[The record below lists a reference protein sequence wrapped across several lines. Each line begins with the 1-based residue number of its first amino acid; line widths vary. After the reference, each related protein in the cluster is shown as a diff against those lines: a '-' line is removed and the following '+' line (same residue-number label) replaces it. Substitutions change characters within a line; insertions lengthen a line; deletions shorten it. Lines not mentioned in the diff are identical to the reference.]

1 MNLTLP
7 TVRPGPDGL
16 IPVVARERR
25 SGDVLMV
32 AWADDEALRATALTG
47 QAHFHSRSRDALWR
61 KGETSG
67 NVLTVHAIG
76 VDCDGDTVLY
86 DVDVAGPACHTGS
99 RTCFGDQ
106 PRQGFAWLEALWDT
120 IAARAVARPDDSYTA
135 RLLAGGVAA
144 TTAKVTEEAAEVV
157 EAAELHA
164 AGVVED
170 ARLAEE
176 AADLIYHLLVTLAER
191 GVDPSLVVDVLV
203 GRRG

>member
-1 MNLTLP
+1 MNLRLP
-7 TVRPGPDGL
+7 TVRLGPDGL

-32 AWADDEALRATALTG
+32 AWADDEALRATSRTG

-67 NVLTVHAIG
+67 NVLTVHAIS

-86 DVDVAGPACHTGS
+86 DVDAAGPACHTGK

-106 PRQGFAWLEALWDT
+106 PRQGFAWLEMLWDT
-120 IAARAVARPDDSYTA
+120 IAARAVTRPDGSYTA
-135 RLLAGGVAA
+135 RLLAGGVYA

-157 EAAELHA
+157 EAAEMHA
-164 AGVVED
+164 AGAVD
-170 ARLAEE
+170 DTRLAEE
-176 AADLIYHLLVTLAER
+176 AADLVYHLLVTLAER
-191 GVDPSLVVDVLV
+191 GVEPSLVVDVLV
-203 GRRG
+203 GRKG